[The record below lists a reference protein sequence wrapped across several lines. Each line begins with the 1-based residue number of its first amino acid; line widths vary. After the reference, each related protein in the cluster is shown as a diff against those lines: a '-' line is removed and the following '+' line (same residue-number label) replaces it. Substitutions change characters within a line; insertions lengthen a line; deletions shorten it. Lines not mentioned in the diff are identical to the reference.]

1 MARKITVQW
10 HPSQQIEPVKLFD
23 ESGMYFDTVGIDN
36 PTDFEFTADYKNSDS
51 SVKQFTISL
60 NPDSSDVKII
70 KNNSDVVRCTASYTQ
85 INQSIAFNIAVTS
98 GSEVAHTLGGKP
110 VIRNDPR
117 RPFQGW
123 LVAVGVVVAVMI
135 VAVLLFHYF

>member
-1 MARKITVQW
+1 
-10 HPSQQIEPVKLFD
+10 
-23 ESGMYFDTVGIDN
+23 MYFDTVGIDN